1 MNTKKY
7 STISLI
13 LLLFSIVFYSRAFA
27 ASEAEE
33 ALKAQIFDNYGI
45 TVQDSNST
53 YGMCWTEEYLRAMTQ
68 VFQDMPEHFTAATR
82 MVYISP
88 VEEQY
93 EIKYNGYNEE
103 YGIIQFGSEAFSPSS
118 IYTTQFKKIYNSNPS
133 DTDKIN
139 RFKTM
144 LVRGMA
150 YSFIQSKTDAYGRS
164 DLIQAYQS
172 IYADNASFSTKL
184 YTLGNENYMVVAPG
198 KNHLWTDLA
207 FAVAQY
213 CTNASGLKSNY
224 PKRYAFVK
232 EYIFDECGVDG
243 WPEKYLDGTGN
254 TSGGDGHT
262 GGYNGSDT
270 VTSTQTTSG
279 TSTQTQTQTQSQT
292 DTQTGTSSDTNS
304 DTDTSSDTNSD
315 TDTGTSSST
324 DSGSDTNTSTDS
336 DTNSDTDTG
345 SSTDTG
351 TATDIDFLKDR
362 TDIPSIPDGNYYPVV
377 SQVDVGSIGLEDSKM
392 NMPDG
397 MKKAIKELFEELPKY
412 FSTCTLGI
420 SYMPTKDTCD
430 AFSSEGYIFVTNNSW
445 FAPSFADLDDE
456 ARAKRFK
463 QILVREMTNCFL
475 YYHQSQISRWRG
487 TFGREITEDD
497 AKIDIIESTVYYYT
511 DDKYL
516 ESLEALKW
524 SFIKTN
530 IFSNG
535 STSTDTNT
543 GE

>member
-1 MNTKKY
+1 MNRKKY
-7 STISLI
+7 STIYLIILFVSI
-13 LLLFSIVFYSRAFA
+13 LLCPKVFADSATV
-27 ASEAEE
+27 E
-33 ALKAQIFDNYGI
+33 ALKTQIFDNYGI
-45 TVQDSNST
+45 TVQDSDNT
-53 YGMCWTEEYLRAMTQ
+53 YGMGWTEEYLRAMTE
-68 VFQDMPEHFTAATR
+68 VFQDMPESFTAATR

-118 IYTTQFKKIYNSNPS
+118 VYLTQFKKVYDSEPSNS
-133 DTDKIN
+133 DKIN

-150 YSFIQSKTDAYGRS
+150 YSFIQSNTDAYGRS
-164 DLIQAYQS
+164 DLIQSYQS

-184 YTLGNENYMVVAPG
+184 YSLGNENYMVVAPG

-213 CTNASGLKSNY
+213 CTNASGLRSDY
-224 PKRYAFVK
+224 PKRYNFVK
-232 EYIFDECGVDG
+232 EYIFDGNGVDG
-243 WPEKYLDGTGN
+243 WPEKYLDGTGK

-262 GGYNGSDT
+262 GGYNGTDT
-270 VTSTQTTSG
+270 VTSTNTSSN
-279 TSTQTQTQTQSQT
+279 TNTQTQTNTQSQT
-292 DTQTGTSSDTNS
+292 DTQTNTGSDTNS
-304 DTDTSSDTNSD
+304 DTDSDTDSNTDTSSDTNSD

-324 DSGSDTNTSTDS
+324 DSDTSTSTDS

-351 TATDIDFLKDR
+351 TDTDIEYLNDR
-362 TDIPSIPDGNYYPVV
+362 TDIPSIPEGNYLPVV
-377 SQVDVGSIGLEDSKM
+377 SQVDVGSIGLDSSRM
-392 NMPDG
+392 TMPDG

-445 FAPSFADLDDE
+445 FAPSFANLDDE
-456 ARAKRFK
+456 TRAKRFK

-475 YYHQSQISRWRG
+475 YYHQSKISRWRG
-487 TFGREITEDD
+487 TFGKEITEEE
-497 AKIDIIESTVYYYT
+497 AKTDIIESTVYYYT
-511 DDKYL
+511 DDNYL

-530 IFSNG
+530 IFSN
-535 STSTDTNT
+535 
-543 GE
+543 E